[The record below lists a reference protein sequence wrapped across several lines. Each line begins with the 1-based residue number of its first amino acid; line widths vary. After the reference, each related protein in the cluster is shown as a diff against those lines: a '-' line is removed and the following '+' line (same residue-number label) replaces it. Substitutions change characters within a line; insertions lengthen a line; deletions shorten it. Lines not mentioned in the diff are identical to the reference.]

1 MLPTGSSR
9 SHQIVSEVS
18 IASVVCRHELAKTFQ
33 IMGGH
38 RDRWL
43 EYREQQGEEVF
54 GRVAV
59 ALQVDPARL
68 PARKGAPKKVRA
80 AARMRATTSVSN
92 GGRARKLQMG
102 KPATVSQYLRRF
114 RLAQGHQTR
123 EFRHFL
129 SIINT

>member
-1 MLPTGSSR
+1 MLPTGSSS

-68 PARKGAPKKVRA
+68 PARKGAPEKLRA
-80 AARMRATTSVSN
+80 AALMRATTSVSN
-92 GGRARKLQMG
+92 AGWPASCRWENPRRSASICGASGWPKAI
-102 KPATVSQYLRRF
+102 KPANSDTFCQ
-114 RLAQGHQTR
+114 
-123 EFRHFL
+123 
-129 SIINT
+129 